1 MFNPLWTAK
10 VWFPRYVPSLIT
22 SRHQKDIERTTNAK
36 ADIKKNS
43 PLVKACIVDT
53 PLVVKVNSA
62 IDVYIGQGD
71 GDTKWKGCA
80 WNTLLVKFVIY
91 LNHHK
96 SNLITHIY
104 ITYLWY
110 IF

>member
-1 MFNPLWTAK
+1 
-10 VWFPRYVPSLIT
+10 
-22 SRHQKDIERTTNAK
+22 
-36 ADIKKNS
+36 
-43 PLVKACIVDT
+43 
-53 PLVVKVNSA
+53 
-62 IDVYIGQGD
+62 VYIGQGD